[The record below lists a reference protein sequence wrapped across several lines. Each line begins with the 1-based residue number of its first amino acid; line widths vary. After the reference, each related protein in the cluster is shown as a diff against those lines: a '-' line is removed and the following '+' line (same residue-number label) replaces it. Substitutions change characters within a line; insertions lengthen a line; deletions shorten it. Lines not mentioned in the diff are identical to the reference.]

1 MNVLVLGDVVGSQ
14 GCDFIRSK
22 LPAIKKLKGIDLC
35 IANGEN
41 SAAGNGILP
50 SSAQELFDSGVDF
63 ITTGNHVFRRAEIFE
78 FLDERADIIRPANY
92 YDSNP
97 GKGYGIVDM
106 GRTRVGIVNLIG
118 QFALDNADNP
128 FRVIDT
134 VLEKL
139 KEENCNIII
148 VDIHAE
154 ATAEKKA
161 MGYYL
166 DGKVSAVF
174 GTHTHV
180 QTADEEILENGTGY
194 ITDAGMCGPM
204 HSVLGVKKDK
214 IIEKF
219 RNHMLVRFETEN
231 ESACMINGCIF
242 VIDEK
247 SGKTIEIE
255 RLRVV

>member
-1 MNVLVLGDVVGSQ
+1 MHLNVLVLGDVVGKE
-14 GCDFIRSK
+14 GCGFIRKK
-22 LPAIKKLKGIDLC
+22 LPAIKKLKGIDFC

-50 SSAQELFDSGVDF
+50 SSAQDLFDSGVDF
-63 ITTGNHVFRRAEIFE
+63 ITTGNHVFRRAEIYE
-78 FLDERADIIRPANY
+78 FLDERNDIIRPANY
-92 YDSNP
+92 YDDNP
-97 GKGYGIVDM
+97 GKGYAIVDF
-106 GRTRVGIVNLIG
+106 GRVRVGVVNLIG
-118 QFALDNADNP
+118 QFALDDADNP

-134 VLEKL
+134 VLENL
-139 KEENCNIII
+139 KDLNVII
-148 VDIHAE
+148 VDMHAE

-174 GTHTHV
+174 GTHTHI
-180 QTADEEILENGTGY
+180 QTADEEIFENGTGY
-194 ITDAGMCGPM
+194 ITDVGMCGTID
-204 HSVLGVKKDK
+204 SVLGVKKER

-219 RNHMLVRFETEN
+219 KYHLPVKFEPASDSE
-231 ESACMINGCIF
+231 CMINGCIF